1 MENYC
6 RKEVM
11 YMIQMSDVLKKYGDK
26 FVVLDIDLFIFE
38 GKLMVFIGLNGVG
51 KSMLLV
57 MMSCLIFKDIGEIYL
72 DK

>member
-1 MENYC
+1 
-6 RKEVM
+6 
-11 YMIQMSDVLKKYGDK
+11 MSDVLKKYGDK